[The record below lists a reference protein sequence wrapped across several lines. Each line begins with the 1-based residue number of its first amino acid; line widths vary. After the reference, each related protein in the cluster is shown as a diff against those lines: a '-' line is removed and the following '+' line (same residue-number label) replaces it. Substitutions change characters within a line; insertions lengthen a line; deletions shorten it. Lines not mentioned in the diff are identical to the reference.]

1 MIEIVGAV
9 RALPEQDEARFAHAI
24 QEGTMV
30 ALRIIERMNE
40 QSKIGGHAFRN
51 RNERTRYAI
60 TRAFSWAG
68 RLVTEVPRL
77 RSAAALAPVN

>member
-40 QSKIGGHAFRN
+40 QSKIGGHGFRN
-51 RNERTRYAI
+51 RNECTRYAF
-60 TRAFSWAG
+60 TRAFFG
-68 RLVTEVPRL
+68 RGDLSGRCHDCEARPL
-77 RSAAALAPVN
+77 WLP